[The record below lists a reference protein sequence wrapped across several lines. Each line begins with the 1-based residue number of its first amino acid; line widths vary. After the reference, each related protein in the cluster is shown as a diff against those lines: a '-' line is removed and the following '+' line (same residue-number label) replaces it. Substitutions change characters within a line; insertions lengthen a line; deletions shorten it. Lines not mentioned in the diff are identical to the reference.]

1 MALTR
6 IKISDVNTA
15 ITTIADPVIALN
27 YGNAQPNT
35 QDIGIVFNRGN
46 ATPNV
51 GFIWNEETDQFQMVF
66 TPESGNTGL
75 GNIVITGYA
84 NVYANE
90 IAGNVV
96 IGNTFI
102 GNGSQLTGVTAVI
115 AGNLDGNIAAT
126 GTAYQM

>member
-51 GFIWNEETDQFQMVF
+51 GFIWNSRRNRCSD
-66 TPESGNTGL
+66 
-75 GNIVITGYA
+75 IV
-84 NVYANE
+84 
-90 IAGNVV
+90 
-96 IGNTFI
+96 
-102 GNGSQLTGVTAVI
+102 
-115 AGNLDGNIAAT
+115 
-126 GTAYQM
+126 